1 MGTPRLIRAAD
12 FKRIGQDPR
21 ELAKLSNAGELVRL
35 RRGIYVRSNDWAAMD
50 QKSRYGPWALAF
62 QCLIDAEAV
71 FCHASAALV
80 WGLWIVG
87 TPRKLHVVT
96 ESTEGGRSRNSIER
110 HRGSMSTGVVQ
121 CGPVLLTDKLTT
133 TMQLISSLRF
143 PYAVAVCD
151 SSLHSGQEDNGT
163 NFFTRPGDPAGAN
176 QECSWSNEVPQGQP
190 LVALELLAAA
200 RLLPS
205 RAARERAT
213 AVIEFGSGLSGSAG
227 ESLSRVRM
235 HELGFPAPV
244 LQQQFVL
251 RDGNNAFVD
260 FWFKEQ
266 QTAGEFD
273 GMGKYL
279 RKAWGKGLSVEERIM
294 AEKRRED
301 QIRAQGARFVRWT
314 WAEMMDR
321 DRFQQLLRQAGLPQ
335 Q

>member
-12 FKRIGQDPR
+12 FERIGQDPR
-21 ELAKLSNAGELVRL
+21 ELAKLTNKGELVRL
-35 RRGIYVRSNDWAAMD
+35 RRGIYVRSKDWAD
-50 QKSRYGPWALAF
+50 LDPSSRYGLWALAF
-62 QCLIDAEAV
+62 QCLTDAAPI

-80 WGLWIVG
+80 WGLWILG
-87 TPRKLHVVT
+87 TPRRLHVLT
-96 ESTEGGRSRNSIER
+96 ASTDGGRSRNTIER
-110 HRGSMSTGVVQ
+110 HRGQMSTGVVQ

-151 SSLHSGQEDNGT
+151 SSLHTAREPNGT
-163 NFFTRPGDPAGAN
+163 NLFTRPGDLGGVN

-190 LVALELLAAA
+190 LVVNELLAAA
-200 RLLPS
+200 SLLPS
-205 RAARERAT
+205 RAARQRAT
-213 AVIEFGSGLSGSAG
+213 AVIEFSSGLSGSAG

-244 LQQQFVL
+244 LQQRFVL
-251 RDGNNAFVD
+251 REGNNAFVD

-273 GMGKYL
+273 GLGKYL
-279 RKAWGKGLSVEERIM
+279 RQDWGGGLSLEQRIM

-321 DRFQQLLRQAGLPQ
+321 DCFQLLLRQAGLPQ
-335 Q
+335 K